1 MWKWISKVNWFTQSY
16 RAAWIRWHQ
25 VSRGLTSNSTFFQK
39 MPLVECLIWID
50 SVQAAIIC
58 SRKMAISQFY
68 QQVQKIMHVCPFSQK
83 AKVNFGGT
91 HSHLHNAFIFF
102 FNIKIYPVCL
112 VFVVSVIFLNLC
124 VMRAKLLQLCP
135 TLRDPMDQ
143 SPPGSSVHGIL
154 QHKYWSEL
162 PCPPWGA
169 HPDPGIKPVSLT
181 SPALAGRFFTTST
194 TWEDLCVTDFYFKS
208 ELKFILEIYNRNLY

>member
-1 MWKWISKVNWFTQSY
+1 MVISHVHQGHVGSEAPGRQVCCLEGHPICRLGLRKSIRVGDTDQGATRINVKILVLRASMWKWISKVNWFTHSY
-16 RAAWIRWHQ
+16 WAAWIRWHQ

-68 QQVQKIMHVCPFSQK
+68 QQVQKITHVCPFSQK

-124 VMRAKLLQLCP
+124 VMRAKLL
-135 TLRDPMDQ
+135 
-143 SPPGSSVHGIL
+143 
-154 QHKYWSEL
+154 
-162 PCPPWGA
+162 
-169 HPDPGIKPVSLT
+169 
-181 SPALAGRFFTTST
+181 
-194 TWEDLCVTDFYFKS
+194 
-208 ELKFILEIYNRNLY
+208 